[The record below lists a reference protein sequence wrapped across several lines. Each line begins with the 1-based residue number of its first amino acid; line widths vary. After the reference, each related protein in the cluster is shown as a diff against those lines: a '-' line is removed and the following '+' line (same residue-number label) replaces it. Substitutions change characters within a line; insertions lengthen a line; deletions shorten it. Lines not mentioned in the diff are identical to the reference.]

1 MPIEVTRTYLELTT
15 PEDLDRSKVEAP
27 PEAAVS
33 RRFPVFAARF
43 RMLYECVGSEHG
55 WHDRD
60 PWPDSDIEAR
70 YAGDRVS
77 IWELEI
83 ARELAGFYELERHPD
98 GSIEIVLFGL
108 FPSFAGR
115 GAGKWLLVNAVDR
128 AWQLGASRVWL
139 HTCTLDS
146 PRALPNYLARGF
158 RPYRSEH
165 YQVGGPAA

>member
-1 MPIEVTRTYLELTT
+1 MPIAVTRTYLELTA
-15 PEDLDRSKVEAP
+15 PEDLDRSGLEAP
-27 PEAAVS
+27 PQAGVS

-43 RMLYECVGSEHG
+43 RMLYECVGSAYG

-60 PWPDSDIEAR
+60 PWPDSEIEAR
-70 YAGDRVS
+70 YAGDRLS

-83 ARELAGFYELERHPD
+83 AGELAGFYELERHPD

-108 FPSFAGR
+108 LPSFAGR
-115 GAGKWLLVNAVDR
+115 GLGKWLLVDAVDR

-158 RPYRSEH
+158 RPYQSEH
-165 YQVGGPAA
+165 YQVG